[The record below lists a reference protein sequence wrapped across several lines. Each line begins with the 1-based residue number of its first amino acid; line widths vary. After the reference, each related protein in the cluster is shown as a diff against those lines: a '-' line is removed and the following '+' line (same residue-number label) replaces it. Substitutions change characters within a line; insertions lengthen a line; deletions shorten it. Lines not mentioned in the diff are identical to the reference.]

1 VRGRSRWHVLG
12 HFEALLSLAK
22 SLGGGRLGSRVAL
35 VLGYE
40 VLEDTDII
48 PSITLVGR
56 IVGSLRAQDRVHH
69 ELMAMQLGV
78 LLLRCA
84 TRIREVPSEFTM

>member
-1 VRGRSRWHVLG
+1 
-12 HFEALLSLAK
+12 
-22 SLGGGRLGSRVAL
+22 L

-48 PSITLVGR
+48 SSITLVGR
-56 IVGSLRAQDRVHH
+56 IVCSLRAQDRVYH

-78 LLLRCA
+78 LLLRGY
-84 TRIREVPSEFTM
+84 TRIREVSSEFTM

>member
-12 HFEALLSLAK
+12 HFEALFSLAK
-22 SLGGGRLGSRVAL
+22 SLGGCRLGSRVAL

-48 PSITLVGR
+48 PSITLVSR
-56 IVGSLRAQDRVHH
+56 IVGSLSAQDWVHY
-69 ELMAMQLGV
+69 ELMAMKLGV
-78 LLLRCA
+78 LLLRGYTC
-84 TRIREVPSEFTM
+84 I

>member
-1 VRGRSRWHVLG
+1 MRSRSRWHILG
-12 HFEALLSLAK
+12 HFEALLSLSK
-22 SLGGGRLGSRVAL
+22 SLGRGRLGSCVAL

-56 IVGSLRAQDRVHH
+56 IVGSLRAQNWVHH
-69 ELMAMQLGV
+69 KLMAMQLGV
-78 LLLRCA
+78 LLLRGYTC
-84 TRIREVPSEFTM
+84 IREVPSEFTM

>member
-1 VRGRSRWHVLG
+1 VRSRSRWHVLG

-22 SLGGGRLGSRVAL
+22 SLGGGRLGSCVAL

-56 IVGSLRAQDRVHH
+56 IVGSLRAQDRVYH
-69 ELMAMQLGV
+69 ELMAMQLRV
-78 LLLRCA
+78 LLLRCYPC
-84 TRIREVPSEFTM
+84 IREVPSEFTM